1 MEAAI
6 VAAKMESNSA
16 IAGIIARFKLAF
28 RV

>member
-6 VAAKMESNSA
+6 FAAKMESNSA
-16 IAGIIARFKLAF
+16 TAGIIARFKLAF